1 MCLEEISLDL
11 GGKGTR
17 NSIGMLGII
26 SEQTLDIDEDKC
38 GCIID
43 QERHVAMQTGPN
55 QSRS

>member
-26 SEQTLDIDEDKC
+26 SEQTLDINEELC
-38 GCIID
+38 LCFID
-43 QERHVAMQTGPN
+43 WQKTFDHVN
-55 QSRS
+55 